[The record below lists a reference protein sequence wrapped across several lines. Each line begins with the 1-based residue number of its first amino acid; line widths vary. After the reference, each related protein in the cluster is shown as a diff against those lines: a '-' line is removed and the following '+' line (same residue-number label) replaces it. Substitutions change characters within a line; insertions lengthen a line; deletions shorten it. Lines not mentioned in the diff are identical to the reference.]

1 MSNIKMYVYASD
13 RGEGMRR
20 RKNPLPLLFMGIGG
34 IILIFLFI
42 SVIGGGGERSPE
54 QVIEEFY
61 EYEQKGDFGNSWEMF
76 HSEMKKKFGKS
87 SYIQTKNHVFLGHM
101 GVDTFEVEVGE
112 IETLKKFPFSKN
124 GPVFKDVRSAKV
136 DLLFE
141 SQFGEMTISQVC
153 YVAQEKGEWKI
164 LWNYDF

>member
-1 MSNIKMYVYASD
+1 
-13 RGEGMRR
+13 MRR
-20 RKNPLPLLFMGIGG
+20 RKNPVPLLLIGIVLAVL
-34 IILIFLFI
+34 IILFV
-42 SVIGGGGERSPE
+42 SVLGNGGGESPE

-61 EYEQKGDFGNSWEMF
+61 EYEQNGDFGNSWKMF

-101 GVDTFEVEVGE
+101 GVDTFEVKVGE
-112 IETLKKFPFSKN
+112 IEKITKFPFSKD
-124 GPVFKDVRSAKV
+124 GPTFKDVRSAKV
-136 DLLFE
+136 DLLFD
-141 SQFGEMTISQVC
+141 SQFGVLTISQIC

>member
-1 MSNIKMYVYASD
+1 
-13 RGEGMRR
+13 MRR
-20 RKNPLPLLFMGIGG
+20 RKNPVLLLLIGIVGAVL
-34 IILIFLFI
+34 IILFV
-42 SVIGGGGERSPE
+42 SVLGNGGGESPE

-61 EYEQKGDFGNSWEMF
+61 EYEQNGDFGNSWEMF

-101 GVDTFEVEVGE
+101 GVDTFEVKVGE
-112 IETLKKFPFSKN
+112 IEKIKKFPFSKD
-124 GPVFKDVRSAKV
+124 GPTFKDVRSAKV
-136 DLLFE
+136 DLLFD
-141 SQFGEMTISQVC
+141 SQFGVLTISQVC

>member
-1 MSNIKMYVYASD
+1 
-13 RGEGMRR
+13 MRR
-20 RKNPLPLLFMGIGG
+20 RKNPVPLLLIGVIGG
-34 IILIFLFI
+34 ILLFLFV
-42 SVIGGGGERSPE
+42 SVLGSGGGESPE

-61 EYEQKGDFGNSWEMF
+61 KYEQNGDFGNSWEMF

-112 IETLKKFPFSKN
+112 IEEIKNFEFSKD
-124 GPVFKDVRSAKV
+124 GPAFKEVRSAQV
-136 DLLFE
+136 NLLFN
-141 SQFGEMTISQVC
+141 SQFGKMTISQVC

>member
-1 MSNIKMYVYASD
+1 
-13 RGEGMRR
+13 MRR
-20 RKNPLPLLFMGIGG
+20 RKIPVPLL
-34 IILIFLFI
+34 LI
-42 SVIGGGGERSPE
+42 VIGCILLILFFLSVLGDGKERSPDV
-54 QVIEEFY
+54 VIEEFY
-61 EYEQKGDFGNSWEMF
+61 QYEQNGDFGNSWEMF

-101 GVDTFEVEVGE
+101 GVDTFEVKVGE
-112 IETLKKFPFSKN
+112 IEKIKKFSFSKD
-124 GPVFKDVRSAKV
+124 GLKFKNVRSAKV

-141 SQFGEMTISQVC
+141 SQFGVLTISQVC

>member
-1 MSNIKMYVYASD
+1 MYTNVTK
-13 RGEGMRR
+13 GEWMMR
-20 RKNPLPLLFMGIGG
+20 RKNPFPLFAMGIGG

-42 SVIGGGGERSPE
+42 SVFGGGGEQSPE
-54 QVIEEFY
+54 RVIEEFY
-61 EYEQKGDFGNSWEMF
+61 EYEQKGDFGNSWELF

-101 GVDTFEVEVGE
+101 GVDTFEVDVGE
-112 IETLKKFPFSKN
+112 IETMKKFSFSKD
-124 GPVFKDVRSAKV
+124 GPTFKDVRSAKV

-153 YVAQEKGEWKI
+153 YVAQENGEWKI
-164 LWNYDF
+164 LWSYNF